1 METTIA
7 ETTVNNMQD
16 METLI
21 AEIQNIKDVSISIYS
36 FLAFAIIVMA
46 CGFVIYLIGKP
57 LFIILKGG

>member
-1 METTIA
+1 METTVI
-7 ETTVNNMQD
+7 ETTVNDLQD